1 MAVPQTPPRVIG
13 GTPPAVLTGLCGTIK
28 TVALL
33 GCCSILRNIMSSRI
47 LTSDVI
53 GIDVLY
59 TIIMLCWRSQRAA
72 QWRYSLIM
80 RLPFYAV
87 TPARMAELLA
97 LEEKLSRPGSDVAL
111 DAQFYEEPEAAPVAI
126 PCGKFAMYPAR
137 QPDADF
143 SVRLPFGAWRFGS
156 RSPQKS
162 WRRLSPTG
170 RRKVRF
176 FTISSGSKAGA
187 QRANQPFQQW
197 RNAAARHQ

>member
-1 MAVPQTPPRVIG
+1 MAVFANNA
-13 GTPPAVLTGLCGTIK
+13 PA
-28 TVALL
+28 
-33 GCCSILRNIMSSRI
+33 
-47 LTSDVI
+47 
-53 GIDVLY
+53 
-59 TIIMLCWRSQRAA
+59 
-72 QWRYSLIM
+72 
-80 RLPFYAV
+80 FYAV

-126 PCGKFAMYPAR
+126 PCGKFAMYPAW

-143 SVRLPFGAWRFGS
+143 QRQAALWGVALREPVTAEELAAFIAYWQAEG
-156 RSPQKS
+156 
-162 WRRLSPTG
+162 
-170 RRKVRF
+170 KV